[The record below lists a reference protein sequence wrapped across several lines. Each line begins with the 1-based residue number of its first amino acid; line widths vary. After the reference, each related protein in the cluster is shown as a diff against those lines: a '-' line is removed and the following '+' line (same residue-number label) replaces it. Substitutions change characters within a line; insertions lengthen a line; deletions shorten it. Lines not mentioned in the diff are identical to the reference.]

1 MWIEKRSVQGK
12 TRYCFIE
19 RYKSSLTGRYR
30 RVSVTYGKK
39 TPQVVKTATREL
51 EEKIQKALAEE
62 GRAVRKIT
70 MQELETR
77 FLDDYEKQVRYN
89 TYHNGEIFLDE
100 FVEACGPSTRP
111 SAVTTVWL
119 NRYFNKQLYR
129 HDHPLTNGTVRS
141 KKGKIALLFEYAVN
155 YGFLKDN
162 PMDKVKITWKNE
174 ASRRRDEIE
183 NKYLTL
189 DEYHSI
195 INDCIDRNM
204 QYYADAFQLQ
214 FLTGMRFGELSGLQV
229 NDIIKEDGNKVRL
242 RIDGTMIWKKNPY
255 RHFLSHDTK
264 TFAGLRTIT
273 LSPTA
278 ANIVEQHA
286 KGKSQSALLFA
297 INQTAT
303 TYNQQKPLNVN
314 NANQYLKRAVERQK
328 IDKNVTTHYFR
339 HTHVSVLAD
348 MDVPLRVIQKRVG
361 HAKGDIT
368 TQIYM
373 HVTKQAQDD
382 FENQIGKIDKL

>member
-1 MWIEKRSVQGK
+1 MWIEQRSVHGK
-12 TRYCFIE
+12 VRYCFIE
-19 RYKSSLTGRYR
+19 RYKSSLTGHYR

-39 TPQVVKTATREL
+39 TPQVVKAATREL
-51 EEKIQKALAEE
+51 EGKIQKALAEE
-62 GRAVRKIT
+62 GQAVRKIT

-100 FVEACGPSTRP
+100 FVKACGPSTRP
-111 SAVTTVWL
+111 SAITTVWL
-119 NRYFNKQLYR
+119 NRYFNDQLYR
-129 HDHPLTNGTVRS
+129 AKRPLTNGTVKS
-141 KKGKIALLFEYAVN
+141 KKSAINLLFNYAVSF
-155 YGFLKDN
+155 GFLSKN
-162 PMDKVKITWKNE
+162 PMDKVRITWKDE
-174 ASRRRDEIE
+174 TARRRDEIE
-183 NKYLTL
+183 NKYLTI

-195 INDCIDRNM
+195 INDCIDHNM

-214 FLTGMRFGELSGLQV
+214 FLTGIRFGELSGLQV
-229 NDIIKEDGNKVRL
+229 NDIIKENGKVYL
-242 RIDGTMIWKKNPY
+242 RIDGTMIWKKKPY
-255 RHFLSHDTK
+255 RHFLSHEPK

-273 LSPTA
+273 LSPIA

-286 KGKSQSALLFA
+286 RGKDENALLFA
-297 INQTAT
+297 INQTAI
-303 TYNQQKPLNVN
+303 TYDQQKPLNVN

-348 MDVPLRVIQKRVG
+348 MDVPLRVIQKRIG

>member
-19 RYKSSLTGRYR
+19 RYKSSLTGHYR

-39 TPQVVKTATREL
+39 TPQVVKAATREL

-62 GRAVRKIT
+62 GQAVRKIT
-70 MQELETR
+70 MQELETK

-100 FVEACGPSTRP
+100 FVKACGPSTRP
-111 SAVTTVWL
+111 SAITTVWL
-119 NRYFNKQLYR
+119 NRYFNDQLYR
-129 HDHPLTNGTVRS
+129 DKLPLTNGTVKS
-141 KKGKIALLFEYAVN
+141 KKSAINLLFNYAVSF
-155 YGFLKDN
+155 GFLSEN
-162 PMDKVKITWKNE
+162 PMDKVRITWKDE
-174 ASRRRDEIE
+174 TARRRNEIE
-183 NKYLTL
+183 NKYLTI

-214 FLTGMRFGELSGLQV
+214 FLTGIRFGELSGLQV
-229 NDIIKEDGNKVRL
+229 NDIIKENGKVYL
-242 RIDGTMIWKKNPY
+242 RIDGTMIWKKKPY
-255 RHFLSHDTK
+255 RHFRSQHRK

-286 KGKSQSALLFA
+286 KGKNQSALLFA

>member
-1 MWIEKRSVQGK
+1 MWIEQRSVHGK
-12 TRYCFIE
+12 VRYCFIE

-39 TPQVVKTATREL
+39 TPQVVKAATREL

-100 FVEACGPSTRP
+100 FVKACGPSTRP
-111 SAVTTVWL
+111 STITTVWL
-119 NRYFNKQLYR
+119 NRYFNDQLYR
-129 HDHPLTNGTVRS
+129 DKLPLTNGTVKS
-141 KKGKIALLFEYAVN
+141 KKSAINLLFNYAVSF
-155 YGFLKDN
+155 GFLSEN
-162 PMDKVKITWKNE
+162 PMDKVRITWKDE
-174 ASRRRDEIE
+174 TARRRNEIE
-183 NKYLTL
+183 NKYLTI

-214 FLTGMRFGELSGLQV
+214 FLTGIRFGELSGLQV
-229 NDIIKEDGNKVRL
+229 NDIIKENGKVYL
-242 RIDGTMIWKKNPY
+242 RIDGTMIWKKKPY
-255 RHFLSHDTK
+255 RHFLSYEPK

-286 KGKSQSALLFA
+286 KGKNQSALLFA

>member
-39 TPQVVKTATREL
+39 TPQVVKAATREL

-100 FVEACGPSTRP
+100 FVKACGPSTRP
-111 SAVTTVWL
+111 SAITTVWL
-119 NRYFNKQLYR
+119 NRYFNDQLYR
-129 HDHPLTNGTVRS
+129 DKLPLTNGTVKS
-141 KKGKIALLFEYAVN
+141 KKSAINLLFNYAVSF
-155 YGFLKDN
+155 GFLSEN
-162 PMDKVKITWKNE
+162 PMDKVRITWKDE
-174 ASRRRDEIE
+174 TARRRNEIE
-183 NKYLTL
+183 NKYLTI

-214 FLTGMRFGELSGLQV
+214 FLTGIRFGELSGLQV
-229 NDIIKEDGNKVRL
+229 NDIIKENDKVYL
-242 RIDGTMIWKKNPY
+242 RIDGTMIWKKKPY
-255 RHFLSHDTK
+255 RHFLSHEPK

-286 KGKSQSALLFA
+286 KGKNQSALLFA

>member
-19 RYKSSLTGRYR
+19 RYKSSLTGHYR

-39 TPQVVKTATREL
+39 TPQVVKAATREL

-62 GRAVRKIT
+62 GQAVRKIT

-77 FLDDYEKQVRYN
+77 FLDGYEKQVRYN

-100 FVEACGPSTRP
+100 FVKACGPSTRP
-111 SAVTTVWL
+111 SAITTVWL
-119 NRYFNKQLYR
+119 NRYFNDQLYR
-129 HDHPLTNGTVRS
+129 DKRPLTNGTVKS
-141 KKGKIALLFEYAVN
+141 KKGAINLLFNYAVSF
-155 YGFLKDN
+155 GFLKDN

-174 ASRRRDEIE
+174 SARRRDEIE
-183 NKYLTL
+183 NKYLTI

-214 FLTGMRFGELSGLQV
+214 FLTGIRFGELSGLQV
-229 NDIIKEDGNKVRL
+229 NDIIKENGKVYL
-242 RIDGTMIWKKNPY
+242 RIDGTMIWKKKPY
-255 RHFLSHDTK
+255 RHFLSHESK

-273 LSPTA
+273 LSPIA

-286 KGKSQSALLFA
+286 RGKDENALLFA
-297 INQTAT
+297 INQTAI
-303 TYNQQKPLNVN
+303 TYDQQKPLNVN
-314 NANQYLKRAVERQK
+314 NANQYLKRAAERQK
-328 IDKNVTTHYFR
+328 VDKNVTTHYFR

-348 MDVPLRVIQKRVG
+348 MNVPLRVIQKRIG
-361 HAKGDIT
+361 HANGDLT
-368 TQIYM
+368 VKIYL
-373 HVTKQAQDD
+373 HVTKKTQED
-382 FENQIGKIDKL
+382 FENRISEIDQY

>member
-19 RYKSSLTGRYR
+19 RYKSSLTGHYR

-39 TPQVVKTATREL
+39 TPQVVKAATREL

-62 GRAVRKIT
+62 GQAVRKIT

-100 FVEACGPSTRP
+100 FVKACGPSTRP
-111 SAVTTVWL
+111 SAITTVWL
-119 NRYFNKQLYR
+119 NRYFNDQLYR
-129 HDHPLTNGTVRS
+129 DKLPLTNGTVKS
-141 KKGKIALLFEYAVN
+141 KKSTINLLFNYAVSF
-155 YGFLKDN
+155 GFLSEN
-162 PMDKVKITWKNE
+162 PMDKVRITWKDE
-174 ASRRRDEIE
+174 TARRRNEIE
-183 NKYLTL
+183 NKYLTI

-214 FLTGMRFGELSGLQV
+214 FLTGIRFGELSGLQV
-229 NDIIKEDGNKVRL
+229 NDIIKENGKVYL
-242 RIDGTMIWKKNPY
+242 RIDGTMIWKKKPY
-255 RHFLSHDTK
+255 RHFLSHEPK

-286 KGKSQSALLFA
+286 KGKKQSALLFA

>member
-19 RYKSSLTGRYR
+19 RYKSSLTGHYR

-39 TPQVVKTATREL
+39 TPQVVKAATREL

-62 GRAVRKIT
+62 GQVVRKIT

-100 FVEACGPSTRP
+100 FVKACGPSTRP
-111 SAVTTVWL
+111 SAITTVWL
-119 NRYFNKQLYR
+119 NRYFNDQLYR
-129 HDHPLTNGTVRS
+129 DKLPLTNGTVKS
-141 KKGKIALLFEYAVN
+141 KKSAINLLFNYAVSF
-155 YGFLKDN
+155 GFLSEN
-162 PMDKVKITWKNE
+162 PMDKVRITWKDE
-174 ASRRRDEIE
+174 TARRRNEIE
-183 NKYLTL
+183 NKYLTI

-214 FLTGMRFGELSGLQV
+214 FLTGIRFGELSGLQV
-229 NDIIKEDGNKVRL
+229 NDIIKENGKVYL
-242 RIDGTMIWKKNPY
+242 RIDGTMIWKKKPY
-255 RHFLSHDTK
+255 RHFLSHEPK

-286 KGKSQSALLFA
+286 KGKNQSALLFA

>member
-1 MWIEKRSVQGK
+1 MWIEKRFVQGK

-19 RYKSSLTGRYR
+19 RYKSSLTGHYR

-39 TPQVVKTATREL
+39 TPQVVKAATREL

-62 GRAVRKIT
+62 GQAVRKIT

-100 FVEACGPSTRP
+100 FVKACGPSTRP
-111 SAVTTVWL
+111 SAITTVWL
-119 NRYFNKQLYR
+119 NRYFNDQLYR
-129 HDHPLTNGTVRS
+129 DKLPLTNGTVKS
-141 KKGKIALLFEYAVN
+141 KKSAINLLFNYAVSF
-155 YGFLKDN
+155 GFLSEN
-162 PMDKVKITWKNE
+162 PMDKVRITWKDE
-174 ASRRRDEIE
+174 TARRRNEIE
-183 NKYLTL
+183 NKYLTI

-214 FLTGMRFGELSGLQV
+214 FLTGIRFGELSGLQV
-229 NDIIKEDGNKVRL
+229 NDIIKENGKVYL
-242 RIDGTMIWKKNPY
+242 RIDGTMIWKKKPY
-255 RHFLSHDTK
+255 RHFLSHEPK

-286 KGKSQSALLFA
+286 KGKNQSALLFA

>member
-1 MWIEKRSVQGK
+1 MWIEQRSVHGK
-12 TRYCFIE
+12 VRYCFIE
-19 RYKSSLTGRYR
+19 RYKSSLTGHYR

-39 TPQVVKTATREL
+39 TPQVVKAATREL

-100 FVEACGPSTRP
+100 FVKACGPSTRP
-111 SAVTTVWL
+111 SAITTVWL
-119 NRYFNKQLYR
+119 NRYFNDQLYR
-129 HDHPLTNGTVRS
+129 DKLPLTNGTVKS
-141 KKGKIALLFEYAVN
+141 KKSAINLLFNYAVN
-155 YGFLKDN
+155 FGFLSEN
-162 PMDKVKITWKNE
+162 PMDKVRITWKDE
-174 ASRRRDEIE
+174 TARRRDEIE
-183 NKYLTL
+183 NKYLTI

-229 NDIIKEDGNKVRL
+229 NDIIKENGKVYL
-242 RIDGTMIWKKNPY
+242 RIDGTMIWKKKPY
-255 RHFLSHDTK
+255 RHFLSHEPK

-286 KGKSQSALLFA
+286 KGKNQSALLFA

>member
-1 MWIEKRSVQGK
+1 MWIEQRSVHGK
-12 TRYCFIE
+12 VRYCFIE
-19 RYKSSLTGRYR
+19 RYKSSLTGHYR

-39 TPQVVKTATREL
+39 TPQVVKAATREL

-100 FVEACGPSTRP
+100 FVKACGPSTRP
-111 SAVTTVWL
+111 SAITTVWL
-119 NRYFNKQLYR
+119 NRYFNDQLYR
-129 HDHPLTNGTVRS
+129 DKLPLTNGTVKS
-141 KKGKIALLFEYAVN
+141 KKSAINLLFNYAVN
-155 YGFLKDN
+155 FGFLSEN
-162 PMDKVKITWKNE
+162 PMDKVRITWKDE
-174 ASRRRDEIE
+174 TARRRDEIE
-183 NKYLTL
+183 NKYLTI

-214 FLTGMRFGELSGLQV
+214 FLTGIRFGELSGLQV
-229 NDIIKEDGNKVRL
+229 NDIIKENGKVYL
-242 RIDGTMIWKKNPY
+242 RIDGTMIWKKKPY
-255 RHFLSHDTK
+255 RHFLSHEPK

-286 KGKSQSALLFA
+286 KGKNQSALLFA

>member
-19 RYKSSLTGRYR
+19 RYKSSLTGHYR

-39 TPQVVKTATREL
+39 TPQVVKAATREL

-62 GRAVRKIT
+62 GQAVRKIT
-70 MQELETR
+70 MQELETK

-100 FVEACGPSTRP
+100 FVKACGPSTRP
-111 SAVTTVWL
+111 SAITTVWL
-119 NRYFNKQLYR
+119 NRYFNDQLYR
-129 HDHPLTNGTVRS
+129 DKLPLTNGTVKS
-141 KKGKIALLFEYAVN
+141 KKSAINLLFNYAVSF
-155 YGFLKDN
+155 GFLSEN
-162 PMDKVKITWKNE
+162 PMDKVRITWKDE
-174 ASRRRDEIE
+174 TARRRNEIE
-183 NKYLTL
+183 NKYLTI

-214 FLTGMRFGELSGLQV
+214 FLTGIRFGELSGLQV
-229 NDIIKEDGNKVRL
+229 NDIIKENGKVYL
-242 RIDGTMIWKKNPY
+242 RIDGTMIWKKKPY
-255 RHFLSHDTK
+255 RHFLSHEPK

-286 KGKSQSALLFA
+286 KGKKQSALLFA

>member
-1 MWIEKRSVQGK
+1 MWIEQRSVHGK
-12 TRYCFIE
+12 VRYCFIE
-19 RYKSSLTGRYR
+19 RYKSSLTGHYR

-39 TPQVVKTATREL
+39 TPQVVKAATREL

-62 GRAVRKIT
+62 GQAVRKIT

-77 FLDDYEKQVRYN
+77 FLDGYEKQVRYN

-100 FVEACGPSTRP
+100 FVKACGPSTRP
-111 SAVTTVWL
+111 SAITTVWL
-119 NRYFNKQLYR
+119 NRYFNDQLYR
-129 HDHPLTNGTVRS
+129 DKRPLTNGTVKS
-141 KKGKIALLFEYAVN
+141 KKSAINLLFNYAVN
-155 YGFLKDN
+155 FGFLSEN
-162 PMDKVKITWKNE
+162 PMDKVRITWKDE
-174 ASRRRDEIE
+174 TARRRNEIE
-183 NKYLTL
+183 NKYLTI

-214 FLTGMRFGELSGLQV
+214 FLTGIRFGELSGLQV
-229 NDIIKEDGNKVRL
+229 NDIIKENGKVYL
-242 RIDGTMIWKKNPY
+242 RIDGTMIWKKKPY
-255 RHFLSHDTK
+255 RHFLSHEPK

-286 KGKSQSALLFA
+286 KGKKQSALLFA

>member
-19 RYKSSLTGRYR
+19 RYKLSLTGHYR

-39 TPQVVKTATREL
+39 TPQVVKAATREL

-62 GRAVRKIT
+62 GQAVRKIT

-77 FLDDYEKQVRYN
+77 FLDGYEKQVRYN

-100 FVEACGPSTRP
+100 FVKACGPSTRP
-111 SAVTTVWL
+111 SAITTVWL
-119 NRYFNKQLYR
+119 NRYFNDQLYR
-129 HDHPLTNGTVRS
+129 DKRPLTNGTVKS
-141 KKGKIALLFEYAVN
+141 KKGAINLLFNYAVSF
-155 YGFLKDN
+155 GFLSEN
-162 PMDKVKITWKNE
+162 PMDKVRITWKDE
-174 ASRRRDEIE
+174 TARRRNEIE
-183 NKYLTL
+183 NKYLTI

-214 FLTGMRFGELSGLQV
+214 FLTGIRFGELSGLQV
-229 NDIIKEDGNKVRL
+229 NDIIKENGKVYL
-242 RIDGTMIWKKNPY
+242 RIDGTMIWKKKPY
-255 RHFLSHDTK
+255 RHFLSHESK

-273 LSPTA
+273 LSPIA

-286 KGKSQSALLFA
+286 RGKDENALLFA
-297 INQTAT
+297 INQTAI
-303 TYNQQKPLNVN
+303 TYDQQKPLNVN
-314 NANQYLKRAVERQK
+314 NANQYLKRATERQK
-328 IDKNVTTHYFR
+328 VDKKVTTHYFR

-348 MDVPLRVIQKRVG
+348 MNVPLRVIQKRIG
-361 HAKGDIT
+361 HANGDLT
-368 TQIYM
+368 VKIYL
-373 HVTKQAQDD
+373 HVTKKTQED
-382 FENQIGKIDKL
+382 FENRISEIDQY